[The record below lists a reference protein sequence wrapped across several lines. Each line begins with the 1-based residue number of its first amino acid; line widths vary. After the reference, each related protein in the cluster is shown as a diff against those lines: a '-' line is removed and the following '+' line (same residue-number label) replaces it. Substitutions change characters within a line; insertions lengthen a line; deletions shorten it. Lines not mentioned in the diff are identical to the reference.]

1 MKKPV
6 KITTCLN
13 CTTEGGADIIEGEFH
28 GMYLRAEDRLML
40 CYDEPEN
47 GTHTRL
53 IASDDGASLRR
64 KGQICSLMEFLPQ
77 HKTISDYTMPEG
89 KIRMEIHTHK
99 IDMQMFSQ
107 HGSFEVAYTILMGG
121 EVASENMLRIEW
133 KPGSL

>member
-1 MKKPV
+1 MKKQV

-64 KGQICSLMEFLPQ
+64 KGQISSLMEFLPQ
-77 HKTISDYTMPEG
+77 RTTVSDYTMPEG

-99 IDMQMFSQ
+99 IDVQMSSQ
-107 HGSFEVAYTILMGG
+107 HGSFEVDYNILMGG
-121 EVASENMLRIEW
+121 EIVSENMLRIEW

>member
-1 MKKPV
+1 
-6 KITTCLN
+6 
-13 CTTEGGADIIEGEFH
+13 
-28 GMYLRAEDRLML
+28 MYLRAEDRLML

-64 KGQICSLMEFLPQ
+64 KGQISSLMEFLPQ
-77 HKTISDYTMPEG
+77 RTTVSDYTMPEG

-99 IDMQMFSQ
+99 IDVQMFSQ
-107 HGSFEVAYTILMGG
+107 HGSFEVAYNILMGG
-121 EVASENMLRIEW
+121 EIVSENMLRIEW